1 VRSSVE
7 LNVMNFAGPIW
18 TSSIFFNP
26 FGPLLT
32 VWFGLIKCKTEIV
45 KIYSSCSIHA
55 AKGVLKLEGE
65 QSSTPPGGA
74 IPSVSEVG
82 DHLIVF
88 CICFLDPESPM
99 IRGRWFR

>member
-32 VWFGLIKCKTEIV
+32 VWFGLIECKTEIT
-45 KIYSSCSIHA
+45 KIYSSCSICA

-65 QSSTPPGGA
+65 WSATPPGGA
-74 IPSVSEVG
+74 IPSIGEAGDTLLSFVYVSWI
-82 DHLIVF
+82 LN
-88 CICFLDPESPM
+88 LQ
-99 IRGRWFR
+99 R